1 MGCRMSKAKKSKK
14 NAHADEAHIESLPAD
29 LDTMKRKD
37 LQRLCKKHKLK
48 AVGKVVMIFLE
59 SHRVHQCSPDK
70 LHGQGFFQGIPLGLF
85 FAENIQYK

>member
-48 AVGKVVMIFLE
+48 AVGKVVMFFEKPL
-59 SHRVHQCSPDK
+59 CSPVFPRQVT
-70 LHGQGFFQGIPLGLF
+70 LSGVFSGYSIGSIFCREYLV
-85 FAENIQYK
+85 

>member
-48 AVGKVVMIFLE
+48 AVGKVVMFFWNPIVFT
-59 SHRVHQCSPDK
+59 SVPQTSYMVRVSFRVFHWVY
-70 LHGQGFFQGIPLGLF
+70 F